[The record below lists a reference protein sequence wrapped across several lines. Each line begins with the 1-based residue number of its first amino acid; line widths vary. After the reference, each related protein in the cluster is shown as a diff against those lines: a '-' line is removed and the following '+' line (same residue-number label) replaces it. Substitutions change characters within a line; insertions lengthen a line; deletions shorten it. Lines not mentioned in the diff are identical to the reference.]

1 MRKLVTVLLCLSVV
15 YSLTAQESTKQREV
29 GLVFSNLD
37 NFGLTYK
44 IGTNKSMWRFNTIL
58 LSGGKNTY
66 KIEGSDK
73 DQTEKNFG
81 FGIKVGKEFRKKLK
95 QKIELRFG
103 ADLLFNY
110 SNTEKMEETKK
121 FYESGVNL
129 VFGLN
134 YLISDNLV
142 IGAEILPYM
151 TYKKSEIDIEK
162 QYYIGN
168 YDTITERQKDDISE
182 FNYGLSSSSVLL
194 SLTYRF

>member
-1 MRKLVTVLLCLSVV
+1 MRKLVTVLLCLSVA

-110 SNTEKMEETKK
+110 SNTEKIEETKK